1 MYEGEFYE
9 IKKHG
14 LGKLADMLDNSCY
27 KGESKEGLKD
37 GKVIF
42 ISSHGTKMYD
52 GSLKLDKY
60 YDFDIFEF

>member
-42 ISSHGTKMYD
+42 ISSQVPNVRRI
-52 GSLKLDKY
+52 L
-60 YDFDIFEF
+60 EAR